1 VSEGVGSRVSATAG
15 GGIFLP
21 STPPQKASILN
32 NVPDSP
38 ATDRRR
44 FCRACTCMSTSG
56 RIHSEF
62 LRLLYFIA
70 DKQASD
76 YVILQRAHVPILF
89 VYVTIEC
96 LFSDF

>member
-1 VSEGVGSRVSATAG
+1 
-15 GGIFLP
+15 
-21 STPPQKASILN
+21 
-32 NVPDSP
+32 
-38 ATDRRR
+38 
-44 FCRACTCMSTSG
+44 MSTSG

-70 DKQASD
+70 DKQAAD
-76 YVILQRAHVPILF
+76 YVILQRAHVTILF